1 MLTRSLLLRIAGPS
15 LLMGLL
21 MLVSSGSA
29 ALYLHLRQ
37 SASVHALDED
47 IRSRQ
52 ASDELL
58 RHLENLEARSGGHPN
73 AGHRKLVGRLVDQLR
88 ALADE
93 PEEALLVGRL
103 EEALA
108 EDEAGALASES
119 SGSGRSWR
127 ASIEVARALSRLGAH
142 QIARSEADLRRAAS
156 GMAWG
161 LAAVGLV
168 GALAGLLLGYGVAR
182 GLGRAVMRAEEMAEV
197 GQIAA
202 GMAHELRN
210 PLTAIKMLVQTN
222 LEEAEARGL
231 PVEDL
236 GVIDQEI
243 RRMESRLNV
252 FIDFARPPKPERRR
266 VTLTALV
273 EQTLALVAGRARK
286 QRVRLHYQPADQAIE
301 IDADAEQIRQL
312 LVNLALNAL
321 DVMPLGGLL
330 EVTARADDGQAVL
343 EVADTGPGIPPAH
356 LARLF
361 EPFFTSKETGLGLGL
376 VVSHRI
382 ARDHGGCLRAG
393 NRPEG
398 GARFTL
404 RLPMAR
410 ANG

>member
-21 MLVSSGSA
+21 MLVSSTSA

-37 SASVHALDED
+37 TASVHALDED

-52 ASDELL
+52 AADELL
-58 RHLENLEARSGGHPN
+58 RALEDLADGADIAES
-73 AGHRKLVGRLVDQLR
+73 AGHREPVRVLVDRVRGLT
-88 ALADE
+88 DE
-93 PEEALLVGRL
+93 PEEARLVGQI
-103 EEALA
+103 EEAMA
-108 EDEAGALASES
+108 HDWGPDRIVTTSGPSPALES
-119 SGSGRSWR
+119 
-127 ASIEVARALSRLGAH
+127 ALQAARDLTRLGAG
-142 QIARSEADLRRAAS
+142 QIERSEADLHRVAS
-156 GMAWG
+156 VMAWG
-161 LAAVGLV
+161 LAGVGLV

-182 GLGRAVMRAEEMAEV
+182 GLGRAVLRAEEMAEV

-222 LEEAEARGL
+222 REEAEARGL
-231 PVEDL
+231 PAEDL

-266 VTLTALV
+266 IALAAVV
-273 EQTLALVAGRARK
+273 EQTLALIAGRARK
-286 QRVRLHYQPADQAIE
+286 QRVRLHYEPPATAVE
-301 IDADAEQIRQL
+301 VDADAEQIRQL

-321 DVMPLGGLL
+321 DVMPRGGLL
-330 EVTARADDGQAVL
+330 EVVVRSAEDGQVVL
-343 EVADTGPGIPPAH
+343 DVIDTGPGIPAH
-356 LARLF
+356 HLGRLY

-376 VVSHRI
+376 VVSQRI
-382 ARDHGGCLRAG
+382 AREHGGSLRAT

-398 GARFTL
+398 GACFTL
-404 RLPMAR
+404 RLPA
-410 ANG
+410 AV

>member
-1 MLTRSLLLRIAGPS
+1 MLTRNLLLRIAAPS

-37 SASVHALDED
+37 SASAKALDED
-47 IRSRQ
+47 IRTRR
-52 ASDELL
+52 AVDELL
-58 RHLENLEARSGGHPN
+58 RFLEDRAAQAGDQADEEGWEESLRERMAR
-73 AGHRKLVGRLVDQLR
+73 VR
-88 ALADE
+88 ALADG
-93 PEEALLVGRL
+93 PEEARLVGRL

-108 EDEAGALASES
+108 GDQATVSES
-119 SGSGRSWR
+119 ADATGPPWR
-127 ASIEVARALSRLGAH
+127 ASILAARDLGRL
-142 QIARSEADLRRAAS
+142 EADRIEHSEIELRRIAS

-161 LAAVGLV
+161 LALVGLV
-168 GALAGLLLGYGVAR
+168 GALAGLTFGYGVAR

-266 VTLTALV
+266 VALTALV
-273 EQTLALVAGRARK
+273 EQTLALIAGRARK
-286 QRVRLHYQPADQAIE
+286 QRVRLHYEPPPQAVE

-330 EVTARADDGQAVL
+330 DVAAKVEDGQAVL
-343 EVADTGPGIPPAH
+343 DVADTGPGIPSAH
-356 LARLF
+356 LSRLF
-361 EPFFTSKETGLGLGL
+361 EPFFTSKEAGLGLGL

-382 ARDHGGCLRAG
+382 ARDHGGSLHAS

-398 GARFTL
+398 GACFTL
-404 RLPMAR
+404 RLPVAR
-410 ANG
+410 SNG